1 MPAKDTGTEQ
11 LIKTT
16 AKRIFF
22 TEGKLHAT
30 TQDIANA
37 AGVNRASLHY
47 YFRTRD
53 QLIAVVFK
61 ESMQE
66 LSRRLGKIMGARQ
79 PFQEKITTL
88 IDVFTAEMR
97 RYPYQETFLVTEL
110 NSAGLDLVKDIEESP
125 VNQFLAEIEAEMQAG
140 KIGITNPKHFLMN
153 LFSLLSYPLIMAPL
167 YRQFFGMDQQ
177 EFDQLISERRQLIYK
192 MMLK

>member
-37 AGVNRASLHY
+37 AGVNRAALHY

-61 ESMQE
+61 ESMQD
-66 LSRRLGKIMGARQ
+66 LSLRLGEVMGSQKPLKKKIH
-79 PFQEKITTL
+79 EL
-88 IDVFTAEMR
+88 IDVFMNEMTL
-97 RYPYQETFLVTEL
+97 YPYQETFMVTEI
-110 NSAGLDLVKDIEESP
+110 NTAGHELVNDIEEGP
-125 VNQFLAEIEAEMQAG
+125 VDKFLTEIESEMQAG
-140 KIGITNPKHFLMN
+140 NIEKMNPKHFLMN
-153 LFSLLSYPLIMAPL
+153 LFSLLSYPLMMAPL
-167 YRQFFGMDQQ
+167 YRQFFRMGQQ
-177 EFDQLISERRQLIYK
+177 DFDQLIAERKQLIYK
-192 MMLK
+192 MMFK